1 MEIKNKVFAV
11 TGAGSGLG
19 LATVEHI
26 LSRGGM
32 VMAIDVSASNLDLLD
47 HSPRILSKHLC
58 DVSQNHEVIAAL
70 KAGQK
75 HWGHIHG
82 GIHCAGIAPA
92 AKIFSKRKGSHPDVL
107 FERVISINLL
117 GSFYF
122 VNALTPI
129 MIENQVD
136 SPDGERGCIILT
148 SSVASYE
155 GQIGQVAYAASKG
168 GVNAMILPAAREL
181 ASHGIRINAIAPGI
195 FKTAMVDNF
204 PEEVQ
209 QDLASQIPF
218 PNRLGKPTEYGQLV
232 ISILTNPMIN
242 GTVIRLDGAVRMT

>member
-1 MEIKNKVFAV
+1 MEIKNKVFAI

-19 LATVEHI
+19 MATVEHI

-32 VMAIDVSASNLDLLD
+32 VMAIDHSKEGLDLLD
-47 HSPRILSKHLC
+47 HSPRVLSKHLC
-58 DVSQNHEVIAAL
+58 DVSQNDL
-70 KAGQK
+70 LTTTLRQGQK

-92 AKIFSKRKGSHPDVL
+92 AKIYSKTKGSHSGSL
-107 FERVISINLL
+107 FEKVISINLL

-122 VNALTPI
+122 VNAITPI
-129 MIENQVD
+129 LLENEPEY
-136 SPDGERGCIILT
+136 PDGERGCIILT

-195 FKTAMVDNF
+195 FKTAMVDSF
-204 PEEVQ
+204 PDKVQ
-209 QDLASQIPF
+209 ADLAAQIPF
-218 PNRLGKPTEYGQLV
+218 PHRLGKPSEYGQLV
-232 ISILTNPMIN
+232 ISILTNVMIN
-242 GTVIRLDGAVRMT
+242 GSVIRLDGAVRMT